1 MTRSGRSKPLRV
13 VCAVIL
19 HRGRMLAARRLP
31 GGFHLPLFEFP
42 GGKIIS
48 GETPFEAIRREILEE
63 LGLDIRPL
71 AQGPSVRHDYPER
84 CVELI
89 PVLCDRP
96 RGILRLTAHSE
107 IRWIR
112 PDRWE
117 SLKWLEADRELIQ
130 RINVT
135 EFNIP
140 QSLTSAK
147 GIRAPYKKKF
157 PTPARSPALQ
167 TRQSPEHPKRQ
178 KQCRKYRFPSDG

>member
-31 GGFHLPLFEFP
+31 GGFHLPMFEFP
-42 GGKIIS
+42 GGKIIA
-48 GETPFEAIRREILEE
+48 GETPFDAIRREILEE
-63 LGLDIRPL
+63 LGLEIRPL

-96 RGILRLTAHSE
+96 RGTLRLIAHSE

-117 SLKWLEADRELIQ
+117 SLEWLEADRELIQ
-130 RINVT
+130 RIDVT
-135 EFNIP
+135 EFTIP
-140 QSLTSAK
+140 RSLTSAK
-147 GIRAPYKKKF
+147 GIRPLYKKKSQS
-157 PTPARSPALQ
+157 PAGSPALQ
-167 TRQSPEHPKRQ
+167 TRRSSGNPKRQ

>member
-1 MTRSGRSKPLRV
+1 VTRSGRSKPLRV

-31 GGFHLPLFEFP
+31 GGFHLPMFEFP
-42 GGKIIS
+42 GGKIIA
-48 GETPFEAIRREILEE
+48 GETPFDAIRREILEE
-63 LGLDIRPL
+63 LGLEIRPL

-96 RGILRLTAHSE
+96 RGTLRLTAHSE

-117 SLKWLEADRELIQ
+117 SLEWLEADRELILKQ
-130 RINVT
+130 
-135 EFNIP
+135 
-140 QSLTSAK
+140 LTSAK
-147 GIRAPYKKKF
+147 GIRALYKKKSQ
-157 PTPARSPALQ
+157 SPAGSPAKQ
-167 TRQSPEHPKRQ
+167 TRQSPGNPKRQ
-178 KQCRKYRFPSDG
+178 K